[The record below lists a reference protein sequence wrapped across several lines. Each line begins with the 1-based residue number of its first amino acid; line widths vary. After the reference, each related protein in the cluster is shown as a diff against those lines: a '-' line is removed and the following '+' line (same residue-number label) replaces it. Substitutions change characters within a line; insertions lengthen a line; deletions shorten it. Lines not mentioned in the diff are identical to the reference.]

1 PIVRRCPWETRV
13 PAFARQECRFRMETA
28 NTHGVSLRGLHVLID
43 SNFAAFDRFC
53 DAFRMAT
60 MAFATGIGCVN

>member
-1 PIVRRCPWETRV
+1 
-13 PAFARQECRFRMETA
+13 META